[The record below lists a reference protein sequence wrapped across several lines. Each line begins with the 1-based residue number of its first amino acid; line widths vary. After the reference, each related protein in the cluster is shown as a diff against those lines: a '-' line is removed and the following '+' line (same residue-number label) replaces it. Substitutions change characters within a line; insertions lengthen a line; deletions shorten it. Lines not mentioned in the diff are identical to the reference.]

1 MIKSSSLRAAPT
13 RCALLLGCGL
23 IITLIG
29 SSLFVH
35 TTAQTAP
42 TCKSP
47 GTKSNQFAWSKG
59 STVNVVVDASK
70 FTQDEF
76 NCLKAAFDN
85 WNTAKSTNG
94 SNVTFN
100 VSRSST
106 PVVSRASDGTITQ
119 TASNVFQVT
128 RGTPWNG
135 ALNAGVTG
143 GNATDTNR
151 SSAYTLVNSGVTS
164 CEALTETMAHE
175 IGHTFGLDECDNCG
189 DNGSV
194 MNGVPCTATDSAGNC
209 TAANLNNTSLG
220 RSDPTSCDNSAV
232 KTHYTTLT
240 RGGGDI
246 GDCEFTE
253 GFMPGQ
259 EGGGNMLCYSPILI
273 DVAGDGFEL
282 TDAAGGVRF
291 DLNTDGYYEQLSWT
305 AFADDDA
312 WLALDRNGNGIIDDG
327 QELFGNFTPQP
338 SPPEGQRRNGFLA
351 LAVYDDPAGG
361 GDGDGVID
369 NRDFVFTSLR
379 LWQDVNHNGIS
390 EPWELHTL
398 PDLGIA
404 TLDLK
409 YKESKRTDQYGNLFR
424 YRAKVQ
430 GVNGVQL
437 GRWAWDVFLIS
448 GQ

>member
-1 MIKSSSLRAAPT
+1 
-13 RCALLLGCGL
+13 
-23 IITLIG
+23 
-29 SSLFVH
+29 
-35 TTAQTAP
+35 
-42 TCKSP
+42 
-47 GTKSNQFAWSKG
+47 
-59 STVNVVVDASK
+59 
-70 FTQDEF
+70 
-76 NCLKAAFDN
+76 
-85 WNTAKSTNG
+85 
-94 SNVTFN
+94 
-100 VSRSST
+100 
-106 PVVSRASDGTITQ
+106 
-119 TASNVFQVT
+119 
-128 RGTPWNG
+128 
-135 ALNAGVTG
+135 
-143 GNATDTNR
+143 
-151 SSAYTLVNSGVTS
+151 
-164 CEALTETMAHE
+164 
-175 IGHTFGLDECDNCG
+175 
-189 DNGSV
+189 
-194 MNGVPCTATDSAGNC
+194 
-209 TAANLNNTSLG
+209 
-220 RSDPTSCDNSAV
+220 
-232 KTHYTTLT
+232 
-240 RGGGDI
+240 
-246 GDCEFTE
+246 
-253 GFMPGQ
+253 
-259 EGGGNMLCYSPILI
+259 MLCYSPILI